1 MVIFEGIRSNS
12 ASNKPKPQTAFTKTQ
27 PPRNLS
33 PQAAEKTYKV
43 SLILALNPLLFQR
56 FPMSK
61 PSDPSDDRNKPS
73 ATNPALLT
81 LLCAVLVGLATW
93 TIFLVR

>member
-1 MVIFEGIRSNS
+1 MVIFEGVAGRHQI
-12 ASNKPKPQTAFTKTQ
+12 KPQGGFTKTQ

-33 PQAAEKTYKV
+33 PQEGEKTYKV
-43 SLILALNPLLFQR
+43 FLILPKSIVFQR
-56 FPMSK
+56 FAMLK
-61 PSDPSDDRNKPS
+61 PSDPSDDRNRPP

>member
-1 MVIFEGIRSNS
+1 M
-12 ASNKPKPQTAFTKTQ
+12 
-27 PPRNLS
+27 L
-33 PQAAEKTYKV
+33 
-43 SLILALNPLLFQR
+43 
-56 FPMSK
+56 K
-61 PSDPSDDRNKPS
+61 PSDPSDDRNRPP